1 MIALLIASA
10 SGASVVITDSSIA
23 CELMAMHLRLFA
35 VVLCIPA
42 GVLA

>member
-1 MIALLIASA
+1 MRILIATT
-10 SGASVVITDSSIA
+10 SGHNTVIIESHAA
-23 CELMAMHLRLFA
+23 CELMAAHLRLFA